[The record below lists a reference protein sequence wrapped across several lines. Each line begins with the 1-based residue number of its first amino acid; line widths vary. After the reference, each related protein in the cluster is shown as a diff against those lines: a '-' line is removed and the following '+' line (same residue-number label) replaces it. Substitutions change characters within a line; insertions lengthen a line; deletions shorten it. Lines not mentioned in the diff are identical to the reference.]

1 MVDPSSP
8 PLPPPLTHLYLISLI
23 YIPLSLPPP
32 FPLSLIIISRS
43 FSPSP
48 LVTKVLYLSMADPS
62 SPPSS
67 FPLHGTGG
75 GSPWTHPPEA
85 SMMAGERKDSAD
97 YWGQGQGDSGV
108 GVDRAGG
115 GASMPGWKYS
125 SIHLSHPLTFTNTL
139 SNPLIP
145 PLILSHTHLT
155 PGTILSLQV
164 GVVLRRP
171 SPTAVRAPCEC
182 LSLWQG
188 TSLIFW
194 ARMPSQVRPYTLA
207 THPYT
212 RVTTHPYT
220 L

>member
-1 MVDPSSP
+1 
-8 PLPPPLTHLYLISLI
+8 
-23 YIPLSLPPP
+23 
-32 FPLSLIIISRS
+32 
-43 FSPSP
+43 
-48 LVTKVLYLSMADPS
+48 
-62 SPPSS
+62 
-67 FPLHGTGG
+67 
-75 GSPWTHPPEA
+75 
-85 SMMAGERKDSAD
+85 
-97 YWGQGQGDSGV
+97 
-108 GVDRAGG
+108 
-115 GASMPGWKYS
+115 MPGWKYS